1 MNSILTRLLAW
12 QIGTL
17 IITAAFVAALTYQL
31 TWTQFSR
38 DRDLSLEKM
47 AWAVIG
53 QHGRFPPPSQEPE
66 YYQSIVS
73 QVWNAQGELIF
84 ASRPQELMPRQKP
97 GLSTF
102 IWQDEEWHAMVVS
115 DGGITVQIGNQA
127 NARLLWFREF
137 GSALIVPF
145 TVLVIIM
152 GSFIAIAAT
161 QAFQPLRR
169 LRQEIQQRT
178 PEYLSP
184 LPRDQY
190 PDEMLVMVDAL
201 NDMLTRLDQA
211 LLARQRFIADA
222 AHELRTPL
230 AAIRLHADAAH
241 DNTGQGGRD
250 EALGNLRRGVERASH
265 LVNQLLHL
273 ARFDPQFA
281 ASRPWNRV
289 DLGELAK
296 SEIIALD
303 PLAADKRIDLGL
315 NLGSGDHKVNG
326 DGEAL
331 RIAVSNLIDN
341 AIRYSPAGGCI
352 DVSIDSDDE
361 TVAVTVVDNGPGI
374 PPEQRERVFA
384 AFCRLDS
391 SIPGSGLGLAITQEI
406 VHQHRGRIILDD
418 APGGGLSARIQLPRN
433 PSRNI
438 LPS

>member
-47 AWAVIG
+47 AWTVIG
-53 QHGRFPPPSQEPE
+53 QHGRFPPPSQLPE

-84 ASRPQELMPRQKP
+84 ASRPGAVMPRQKA
-97 GLSTF
+97 GHSVFT
-102 IWQDEEWHAMVVS
+102 WQDEEWHAVVIN

-145 TVLVIIM
+145 TVLFVIM
-152 GSFIAIAAT
+152 GSFIAIAAA
-161 QAFQPLRR
+161 QAFEPLRR

-230 AAIRLHADAAH
+230 AAIRLHADTAL
-241 DNTGQGGRD
+241 DNAGQGNRD

-281 ASRPWNRV
+281 ASRPWTRV

-303 PLAADKRIDLGL
+303 PLAAAKQIDLGL
-315 NLGSGDHKVNG
+315 NMGKGDPSVNA

-331 RIAVSNLIDN
+331 RIAVANLIDN

-352 DVSIDSDDE
+352 DVSVDGDDN
-361 TVAVTVVDNGPGI
+361 TVTVTVVDNGPGI
-374 PPEQRERVFA
+374 PAAQRERVFA

-391 SIPGSGLGLAITQEI
+391 ATPGSGLGLAITQEI
-406 VHQHRGRIILDD
+406 VHQHHGQIVLDD
-418 APGGGLSARIQLPRN
+418 APGGGLSAQIQIPRT
-433 PSRNI
+433 PSRHI